1 MPDAVKIAEIEM
13 RQNQTDR
20 IVEKMLVMS
29 EKTNESIT
37 ELAQAIHENS
47 IEQRHTRKENEDMHN
62 RLRML
67 EVNMQSI
74 REQQAADRP
83 WIDLMQSIN
92 GRVWFILV
100 GILFTAVSTIGTIG
114 YMFSKTGV
122 PT

>member
-13 RQNQTDR
+13 RQAQMD
-20 IVEKMLVMS
+20 KMIEQMIEAS
-29 EKTNESIT
+29 NKTNESMAKLT
-37 ELAQAIHENS
+37 QSIHENS
-47 IEQRHTRKENEDMHN
+47 IEQRYTRETTARMHK
-62 RLRML
+62 RLDYCESSL
-67 EVNMQSI
+67 HLI
-74 REQQAADRP
+74 KEQQAADKP

-114 YMFSKTGV
+114 YMFSKSGV

>member
-1 MPDAVKIAEIEM
+1 MPDATRLAELEL
-13 RQNQTDR
+13 RQTQMDKM
-20 IVEKMLVMS
+20 IEKMIATS

-37 ELAQAIHENS
+37 KLTQSIHES
-47 IEQRHTRKENEDMHN
+47 SVEQRHTREATERMHK
-62 RLRML
+62 RLDVL
-67 EVNMQSI
+67 ESSIQSI
-74 REQQAADRP
+74 KEQQASDRP

-114 YMFSKTGV
+114 YMFSKTGA

>member
-13 RQNQTDR
+13 RQAQMDKM
-20 IVEKMLVMS
+20 IEKMISTS

-37 ELAQAIHENS
+37 KLTQSIHES
-47 IEQRHTRKENEDMHN
+47 SLEQRHTREATERMHK
-62 RLRML
+62 RLDSL
-67 EVNMQSI
+67 ESSI
-74 REQQAADRP
+74 NSIKEQQASDRP

-114 YMFSKTGV
+114 YIFSKSGV

>member
-1 MPDAVKIAEIEM
+1 MPDAVKIAELEM
-13 RQNQTDR
+13 RQIQMDKMIEQMIKASNQ
-20 IVEKMLVMS
+20 
-29 EKTNESIT
+29 TNESIT
-37 ELAQAIHENS
+37 KLTHSIHENS
-47 IEQRHTRKENEDMHN
+47 IEQRHTREATERMHK
-62 RLRML
+62 RLDTL
-67 EVNMQSI
+67 EVMTHSI
-74 REQQAADRP
+74 KEQQAADRP